1 MASKKGATLK
11 KKEMR
16 ARAKKR
22 DKKEGKEKEG
32 CDGRKSGECSEIQF
46 GKLRR
51 RLKRMSDS
59 KYLVEMKD
67 ISVEFPGVKALDHV
81 QFNAIPGEVHV
92 LLGEN
97 GAGKSTIMKV
107 LAGVNTNYT
116 GKIIWKGEEITAR
129 SVEEQRSR
137 GVSIIF
143 QEMNLLKNLTV
154 AENMFLG
161 RQPTKKNGNIDW
173 NKMNA
178 EARKLL
184 DSINSDIPETALVS
198 SLSVGQMQM
207 VEIAK
212 ALSFHCDI
220 LIMDEPTSALTEKEV
235 DSLFAIIHK
244 LKSEGVAIV
253 YISHRLQEIMQIGDR
268 LTVFRDGQYIDTVN
282 VKDITMDQMVAMMVG
297 REMTD
302 YYPKV
307 DVKPGEKL
315 LEVKNIK
322 QGTTIK
328 NASFYARAGEITG
341 FYGLMGAG
349 RTELMRAIFGADPI
363 DSGEIIV
370 KGNPVHIKSCEQAKR
385 LGLALL
391 TEDRKN
397 QGLILEFDLNQ
408 NISLP
413 NLNTAMGKFGL
424 NKAKETANNQ
434 KLADSIHVK
443 TPSLMQKA
451 KNLSGGNQQKVVIC
465 KWLNSDADIII
476 FDEPTRGIDVGA
488 KAEIYNIMN
497 DLKKEGK
504 AVIMVSS
511 ELAECMGVSDRIY
524 VMHEGQITGLIEGEE
539 MKHIT
544 EEMVVGYATGVK

>member
-1 MASKKGATLK
+1 MN
-11 KKEMR
+11 
-16 ARAKKR
+16 
-22 DKKEGKEKEG
+22 
-32 CDGRKSGECSEIQF
+32 
-46 GKLRR
+46 
-51 RLKRMSDS
+51 
-59 KYLVEMKD
+59 D
-67 ISVEFPGVKALDHV
+67 ISVEFPGVKALDRVH
-81 QFNAIPGEVHV
+81 FNAVPGEVHV

-116 GKIIWKGEEITAR
+116 GTIIWKGEEITVR
-129 SVEEQRSR
+129 SVDEQRQR

-161 RQPTKKNGNIDW
+161 RQPLTRAGNIDW
-173 NKMNA
+173 KKMNQD
-178 EARKLL
+178 ARGLL
-184 DSINSDIPETALVS
+184 DSINSDIPETAQVS
-198 SLSVGQMQM
+198 VLSVGQMQM

-235 DSLFAIIHK
+235 ESLFSIIQK

-253 YISHRLQEIMQIGDR
+253 YISHRLQEILKIGDR
-268 LTVFRDGQYIDTVN
+268 LTIFRDGQYINTVN
-282 VKDITMDQMVAMMVG
+282 VKDIDIDQMVAMMVG

-307 DVKPGEKL
+307 DVVPGEKL
-315 LEVKNIK
+315 LEVKNIR
-322 QGTTIK
+322 QGTVLK
-328 NASFYARAGEITG
+328 DVSFCARAGEITG

-349 RTELMRAIFGADPI
+349 RTELVRAVFGADPI
-363 DSGEIIV
+363 DSGEIYI
-370 KGNPVHIKSCEQAKR
+370 KGKQVNIKSCEQAKK
-385 LGLALL
+385 LGVALL
-391 TEDRKN
+391 TEDRKS

-413 NLNTAMGKFGL
+413 NLDTAMGGL
-424 NKAKETANNQ
+424 GLDKNKETENNQ
-434 KLADSIHVK
+434 RLADSVRVK

-465 KWLNSDADIII
+465 KWLNTDSDIII

-488 KAEIYNIMN
+488 KAEIYSIMN
-497 DLKKEGK
+497 DLKKAGK

-524 VMHEGQITGLIEGEE
+524 VMHEGEITGVIG
-539 MKHIT
+539 T
-544 EEMVVGYATGVK
+544 EEIENLTEEQVVGLATGANKKMSEG

>member
-1 MASKKGATLK
+1 MGNS
-11 KKEMR
+11 R
-16 ARAKKR
+16 
-22 DKKEGKEKEG
+22 
-32 CDGRKSGECSEIQF
+32 
-46 GKLRR
+46 
-51 RLKRMSDS
+51 
-59 KYLVEMKD
+59 YLVEMND
-67 ISVEFPGVKALDHV
+67 ISVEFPGVKALDRVH
-81 QFNAIPGEVHV
+81 FNAVPGEVHV

-116 GKIIWKGEEITAR
+116 GTIIWKGQEITAR
-129 SVEEQRSR
+129 SVDEQRQR

-161 RQPTKKNGNIDW
+161 RQPLTKTGNIDW
-173 NKMNA
+173 KKMNQD
-178 EARKLL
+178 ARALL
-184 DSINSDIPETALVS
+184 DSINSDIPETVQVS
-198 SLSVGQMQM
+198 ALSVGQMQM

-235 DSLFAIIHK
+235 ESLFSIIQK

-253 YISHRLQEIMQIGDR
+253 YISHRLQEILKIGDR
-268 LTVFRDGQYIDTVN
+268 LTIFRDGQYINTVN
-282 VKDITMDQMVAMMVG
+282 VKDIDIDQMVAMMVG

-307 DVKPGEKL
+307 DVAPGEKL
-315 LEVKNIK
+315 LEVKNIR
-322 QGTTIK
+322 QGTVLK
-328 NASFYARAGEITG
+328 DVSFYARAGEITG

-349 RTELMRAIFGADPI
+349 RTELVRAVFGADPI
-363 DSGEIIV
+363 DSGEIYI
-370 KGNPVHIKSCEQAKR
+370 KGKQVAIKSCEQAKK
-385 LGLALL
+385 LGMALL

-413 NLNTAMGKFGL
+413 NLDTAMGGL
-424 NKAKETANNQ
+424 GLDKNKETENNQ
-434 KLADSIHVK
+434 RLADSVRVK

-465 KWLNSDADIII
+465 KWLNTDSDIII

-488 KAEIYNIMN
+488 KAEIYGIMN
-497 DLKKEGK
+497 DLKKAGK

-524 VMHEGQITGLIEGEE
+524 VMHEGEITGVIG
-539 MKHIT
+539 T
-544 EEMVVGYATGVK
+544 EEIGNLTEEQVVGLATGANKKMSEG